1 MMGGWQYSRLR
12 HGEVVAGIAAAVLL
26 VVLLALPW
34 YGAGGRLGQTATE
47 LGASTSLTGWQGLPT
62 LRWLI
67 VVTVLVAL
75 ALTWSQGARRAPALP
90 ASLSVIALVLSVLTA
105 LGLIYRV
112 LISVPGPDSLGEA
125 KAGAYVGLAVALAL
139 LYGAFRSL
147 REEDPPDPE
156 RNASIPVIEL
166 GRRS

>member
-1 MMGGWQYSRLR
+1 MDFQVSRLR
-12 HGEVVAGIAAAVLL
+12 RGEVITGIAAAVLV

-34 YGAGGRLGQTATE
+34 YGLGGRLGSTAAA
-47 LGASTSLTGWQGLPT
+47 LGAPTSLNGWQGLPT

-67 VVTVLVAL
+67 LVTILAAL
-75 ALTWSQGARRAPALP
+75 ALTWFQGARRAPALP
-90 ASLSVIALVLSVLTA
+90 ASLSVIVLVLSVLTV

-125 KAGAYVGLAVALAL
+125 KAGSYLGLASALVMV
-139 LYGAFRSL
+139 YGAFRSL

-156 RNASIPVIEL
+156 RNARIPVIEL
-166 GRRS
+166 GRRR